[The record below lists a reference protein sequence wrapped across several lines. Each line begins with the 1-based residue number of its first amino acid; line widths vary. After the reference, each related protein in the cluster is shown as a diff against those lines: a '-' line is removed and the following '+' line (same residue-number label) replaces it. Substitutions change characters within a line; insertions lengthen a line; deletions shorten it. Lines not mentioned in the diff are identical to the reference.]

1 MGDLVSKNSIDRL
14 ERFHSLLAGQ
24 YWTSTDS
31 IPEEGI
37 VAGIH
42 CSLRLCVA
50 LLQIVGGDK
59 LIIPFADGAAHE
71 PIQRPAFS
79 A

>member
-1 MGDLVSKNSIDRL
+1 MGDLVSKNNIDRL

-31 IPEEGI
+31 IPEEG
-37 VAGIH
+37 
-42 CSLRLCVA
+42 A

-59 LIIPFADGAAHE
+59 LIIPFC
-71 PIQRPAFS
+71 
-79 A
+79 

>member
-37 VAGIH
+37 VAGDTLLIT
-42 CSLRLCVA
+42 SLRLKGSP
-50 LLQIVGGDK
+50 QNSEKIV
-59 LIIPFADGAAHE
+59 
-71 PIQRPAFS
+71 R
-79 A
+79 

>member
-37 VAGIH
+37 VAQGIH
-42 CSLRLCVA
+42 CSLRLCVT
-50 LLQIVGGDK
+50 LKISC
-59 LIIPFADGAAHE
+59 
-71 PIQRPAFS
+71 IQ
-79 A
+79 

>member
-37 VAGIH
+37 VAGDTLLIT
-42 CSLRLCVA
+42 SLRGTVA
-50 LLQIVGGDK
+50 NS
-59 LIIPFADGAAHE
+59 
-71 PIQRPAFS
+71 RW
-79 A
+79 

>member
-37 VAGIH
+37 VAGDTLLIT
-42 CSLRLCVA
+42 SLRDHRKAELTMKK
-50 LLQIVGGDK
+50 LYDK
-59 LIIPFADGAAHE
+59 V
-71 PIQRPAFS
+71 PASVWTFVRE
-79 A
+79 

>member
-1 MGDLVSKNSIDRL
+1 MGDRSAKNSIDRL

-37 VAGIH
+37 VAGGYTAH
-42 CSLRLCVA
+42 YVFALR
-50 LLQIVGGDK
+50 
-59 LIIPFADGAAHE
+59 
-71 PIQRPAFS
+71 
-79 A
+79 